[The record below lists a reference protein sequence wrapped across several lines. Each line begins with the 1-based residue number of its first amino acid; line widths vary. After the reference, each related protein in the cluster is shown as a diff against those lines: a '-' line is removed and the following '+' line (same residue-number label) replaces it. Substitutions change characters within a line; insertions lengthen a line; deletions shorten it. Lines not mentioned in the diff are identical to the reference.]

1 MHSSGS
7 FISECMF
14 WKERQKYCS
23 VVLHTANTW
32 MVSGIQYNPIFHLYR
47 IHRIILVTMKVRN
60 IIAINCQTVEKLTR
74 ALLIEHSK
82 RAEALADFTIHAIH
96 IYPLSRFY
104 LLRRKKNI
112 VWANSWRTHAQ
123 AALKFTW
130 KVSVFSAAHR
140 QNERQQ
146 EKDKKEIV
154 IHFTWLV
161 NREMSFGWAASIDTL
176 FE

>member
-123 AALKFTW
+123 AAFKFAW
-130 KVSVFSAAHR
+130 KVSVFSASTPTER
-140 QNERQQ
+140 MNTKNSQNKIDRLS
-146 EKDKKEIV
+146 IV
-154 IHFTWLV
+154 VIYFTWLLHRDL
-161 NREMSFGWAASIDTL
+161 NFWLSRR
-176 FE
+176 